1 MSHKVVHDDPT
12 MTKNHHG
19 VITLTRSQ
27 LDPIQMRFV
36 DSLCLLGRNVPLEV
50 YQQASGISAKLR
62 EVGRC

>member
-50 YQQASGISAKLR
+50 YQ
-62 EVGRC
+62 